1 MKNWWYKIGCYL
13 TGWNSTILESCTES
27 SRKQLKKYSSAILI
41 LIILWSFIGYS
52 FAQRYVRAPWWGCL
66 ITAIIFVIIMIQI
79 ERQIILTVG
88 KNRWL
93 ATFRLVIAFI
103 MAIIGSAILDQ
114 IIFKEDIEKKMIE
127 IVDRQVNE
135 QLPNRLTIINTKL
148 QELQFEVDSLDR
160 KNLEL
165 YAEISKRPTIEA
177 VSTIRSPMTMRK
189 LNGTDSIV
197 FQTTISR
204 NPISNPKMKEAEIN
218 NQHLD
223 IIRKQ
228 KEDYTQRKM
237 ELETILREELKSKQ
251 GFLEELNAIIEI
263 IVERPVALIF
273 YLVLF
278 LFLMSLELF
287 VVVSKFGDKKCDYD
301 LVVEYQLEQ
310 KKKTLNELVK

>member
-1 MKNWWYKIGCYL
+1 MKNWWLKIGCFL
-13 TGWNSTILESCTES
+13 TGWNSKILESCTES

-52 FAQRYVRAPWWGCL
+52 FAERYVRAPWWGCL
-66 ITAIIFVIIMIQI
+66 ITSIIFVIIVIQI

-88 KNRWL
+88 KNHAL
-93 ATFRLVIAFI
+93 GAFRLIIAII

-135 QLPNRLTIINTKL
+135 QLPGRLTITNTKL
-148 QELQFEVDSLDR
+148 QELQIEIDSLD
-160 KNLEL
+160 KINLEL
-165 YAEISKRPTIEA
+165 YSEISNRPTIET
-177 VSTIRSPMTMRK
+177 VSTIISPLSIRK
-189 LNGTDSIV
+189 LDGTDSIV
-197 FQTTISR
+197 YRTTISR
-204 NPISNPKMKEAEIN
+204 NPIANPKMKEADVN

-223 IIRKQ
+223 LLRTQ
-228 KEDYTQRKM
+228 KEDYTKRKM
-237 ELETILREELKSKQ
+237 EAETILRMELKSKQ

-263 IVERPVALIF
+263 ILERPVALFF

-278 LFLMSLELF
+278 AFLMTLELF

-301 LVVEYQLEQ
+301 LVVEHQLEQ
-310 KKKTLNELVK
+310 KKKTLIELVR

>member
-1 MKNWWYKIGCYL
+1 MKNWWFNIGCFL
-13 TGWNSTILESCTES
+13 TGWNSKILESCTES

-52 FAQRYVRAPWWGCL
+52 FAERYVRAPWWGCL
-66 ITAIIFVIIMIQI
+66 ITAVIFVIIIIQI

-88 KNRWL
+88 KNPWL
-93 ATFRLVIAFI
+93 STFRLVIAFI

-165 YAEISKRPTIEA
+165 YSEITKRPTIET
-177 VSTIRSPMTMRK
+177 VSTIRSPMAMRK
-189 LNGTDSIV
+189 LDGTDSIV
-197 FQTTISR
+197 FRTTISR

-223 IIRKQ
+223 ILRKQ
-228 KEDYTQRKM
+228 KEDYTQKKM

-263 IVERPVALIF
+263 LIERPVALIF

-278 LFLMSLELF
+278 FFLMSLELF
-287 VVVSKFGDKKCDYD
+287 VVVSKVGDRKCDYD

-310 KKKTLNELVK
+310 KKKTLIELVK